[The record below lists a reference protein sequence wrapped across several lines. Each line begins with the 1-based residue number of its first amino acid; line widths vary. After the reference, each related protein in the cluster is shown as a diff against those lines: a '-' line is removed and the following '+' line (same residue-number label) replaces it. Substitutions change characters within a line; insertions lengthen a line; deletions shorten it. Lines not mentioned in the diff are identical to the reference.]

1 MAKNTNLS
9 KAKKEKNDEFY
20 TQMNDV
26 ELELKHYKEH
36 FKNKVVLC
44 NCNDPEWSAFWKYF
58 HLQFGS
64 LGLKKLI
71 ATTYNEEGL
80 AYKLEYIGGND
91 NDIDICVKTPLEG
104 DGDFRN
110 KECLAL
116 LEECDVVVT
125 NPPFSKFREYMAL
138 LMQYKKKFLIIGSG
152 NAITYKEIF
161 PLIRDNL
168 MWLGVTRQGA
178 GSMWFRVPND
188 TPEKKGQKI
197 KDGIKYQTI
206 GNSCWFTNLDHRKRH
221 EALVRDLSEDYDLE
235 KYPKYDNY
243 DAINVDKV
251 LKIPRD
257 YYGVMGVPITFL
269 GKYNPDEF
277 EIVAFR
283 KGEDGKDLI
292 FTRDSER
299 EFNRT
304 FVSLYDSDCMDDKK
318 LRRKNQWED
327 YLRKNN
333 NQAEIEPI
341 DYFYPRRV
349 KSRAAG
355 TMNGLI
361 DGKETY
367 RRILIQRKVGK

>member
-26 ELELKHYKEH
+26 AEELRHYNEH

-44 NCNDPEWSAFWKYF
+44 NCNDPEWSAFWQYF
-58 HLQFGS
+58 HLKFEL

-71 ATTYNEEGL
+71 ATTYNEDGL

-91 NDIDICVKTPLEG
+91 NDTDVCMKTPLEG

-138 LMQYKKKFLIIGSG
+138 LMKYQKKFLIIGNI
-152 NAITYKEIF
+152 NAVTYKEIF
-161 PLIRDNL
+161 ALIRDNQL
-168 MWLGVTRQGA
+168 WWGISTN
-178 GSMWFRVPND
+178 GSNRYFRVPD
-188 TPEKKGQKI
+188 SYELTEKTGKTEN
-197 KDGIKYQTI
+197 GIKYAFVK
-206 GNSCWFTNLDHRKRH
+206 GVMWYTNLETKKRH
-221 EALVRDLSEDYDLE
+221 EELVRDLSENYDPE

-243 DAINVDKV
+243 DAINIDKV
-251 LKIPRD
+251 LKMPRD

-283 KGEDGKDLI
+283 KGEDGRDLV
-292 FTRDSER
+292 FTREEEKESSTVLSYPCTTSIAGMIKNSEGKINGR
-299 EFNRT
+299 PTYARIT
-304 FVSLYDSDCMDDKK
+304 I
-318 LRRKNQWED
+318 RRK
-327 YLRKNN
+327 
-333 NQAEIEPI
+333 
-341 DYFYPRRV
+341 
-349 KSRAAG
+349 
-355 TMNGLI
+355 
-361 DGKETY
+361 
-367 RRILIQRKVGK
+367 

>member
-58 HLQFGS
+58 HLQFRS

-91 NDIDICVKTPLEG
+91 NDTDICMKTPLEG

-138 LMQYKKKFLIIGSG
+138 LMQYQKKFLIIGSI
-152 NAITYKEIF
+152 NAVTYKEIF
-161 PLIRDNL
+161 PLIRDNQL
-168 MWLGVTRQGA
+168 WWGISTN
-178 GSMWFRVPND
+178 GSNRYFRVPD
-188 TPEKKGQKI
+188 SYELTEKTGKI
-197 KDGIKYQTI
+197 ENGIKYAFVK
-206 GNSCWFTNLDHRKRH
+206 GVMWYTNLETRKRH
-221 EALVRDLSEDYDLE
+221 EELVRDLSENYDPE

-251 LKIPRD
+251 LKMPCD

-283 KGEDGKDLI
+283 KGEDGKDLV
-292 FTRDSER
+292 FTRER
-299 EFNRT
+299 ARI
-304 FVSLYDSDCMDDKK
+304 
-318 LRRKNQWED
+318 Q
-327 YLRKNN
+327 
-333 NQAEIEPI
+333 P
-341 DYFYPRRV
+341 YF
-349 KSRAAG
+349 
-355 TMNGLI
+355 
-361 DGKETY
+361 
-367 RRILIQRKVGK
+367 RILVRRQLQG

>member
-116 LEECDVVVT
+116 LEECDIVVT
-125 NPPFSKFREYMAL
+125 NPPFSKFREYMEL
-138 LMQYKKKFLIIGSG
+138 LMQYQKKFLIIG
-152 NAITYKEIF
+152 NIF
-161 PLIRDNL
+161 
-168 MWLGVTRQGA
+168 
-178 GSMWFRVPND
+178 
-188 TPEKKGQKI
+188 
-197 KDGIKYQTI
+197 
-206 GNSCWFTNLDHRKRH
+206 
-221 EALVRDLSEDYDLE
+221 
-235 KYPKYDNY
+235 
-243 DAINVDKV
+243 
-251 LKIPRD
+251 
-257 YYGVMGVPITFL
+257 
-269 GKYNPDEF
+269 
-277 EIVAFR
+277 
-283 KGEDGKDLI
+283 
-292 FTRDSER
+292 
-299 EFNRT
+299 
-304 FVSLYDSDCMDDKK
+304 
-318 LRRKNQWED
+318 
-327 YLRKNN
+327 
-333 NQAEIEPI
+333 
-341 DYFYPRRV
+341 
-349 KSRAAG
+349 
-355 TMNGLI
+355 
-361 DGKETY
+361 
-367 RRILIQRKVGK
+367 

>member
-138 LMQYKKKFLIIGSG
+138 LMQYQKKFLIIGNI
-152 NAITYKEIF
+152 NAVTYKEIF
-161 PLIRDNL
+161 PLIRDNQV
-168 MWLGVTRQGA
+168 WFGYKFNGVCV
-178 GSMWFRVPND
+178 FRVPD
-188 TPEKKGQKI
+188 DYKYDERITEEKADGNRYAKI
-197 KDGIKYQTI
+197 PSITY
-206 GNSCWFTNLDHRKRH
+206 FTNIDCKKHNEKLLPYLDKQVHTDQY
-221 EALVRDLSEDYDLE
+221 L
-235 KYPKYDNY
+235 KYDNY

-251 LKIPRD
+251 SDIPKD
-257 YYGVMGVPITFL
+257 YYGVMGVPISFL
-269 GKYNPDEF
+269 SKYNSKEF
-277 EIVAFR
+277 KIV
-283 KGEDGKDLI
+283 GLGN
-292 FTRDSER
+292 S
-299 EFNRT
+299 
-304 FVSLYDSDCMDDKK
+304 
-318 LRRKNQWED
+318 RKNFNPTKVYQNAKKI
-327 YLRKNN
+327 LNCGKIINSSAINSVLVIKCNN
-333 NQAEIEPI
+333 RPTCGTYYTDNV
-341 DYFYPRRV
+341 DYFVAPYARL
-349 KSRAAG
+349 
-355 TMNGLI
+355 LI
-361 DGKETY
+361 K
-367 RRILIQRKVGK
+367 RIV

>member
-20 TQMNDV
+20 TQMSDV
-26 ELELKHYKEH
+26 EKELSNYKKH

-44 NCNDPEWSAFWKYF
+44 NCNDPEWSAFWQYF
-58 HLQFGS
+58 HLQFGY

-80 AYKLEYIGGND
+80 AYKLEYSGGND
-91 NDIDICVKTPLEG
+91 NDTDICMKTPLEG

-138 LMQYKKKFLIIGSG
+138 LMEYQKKFLIIGNI
-152 NAITYKEIF
+152 NAVTYKEIF
-161 PLIRDNL
+161 PLIRDNQVWFGYKFNGAPMKFIVRDDYEL
-168 MWLGVTRQGA
+168 HGSVCGYTEDGKKYIGVGGT
-178 GSMWFRVPND
+178 
-188 TPEKKGQKI
+188 
-197 KDGIKYQTI
+197 
-206 GNSCWFTNLDHRKRH
+206 CWYTSLETVKRH
-221 EALVRDLSEDYDLE
+221 EELVRDLSENYDPE

-243 DAINVDKV
+243 DAIDVGRT

-283 KGEDGKDLI
+283 KDEDGKDLV
-292 FTRDSER
+292 FTREEER
-299 EFNRT
+299 ESSTVLSYPCTTSIAGMIKNSEGKINGKPTYARIT
-304 FVSLYDSDCMDDKK
+304 I
-318 LRRKNQWED
+318 RRK
-327 YLRKNN
+327 
-333 NQAEIEPI
+333 
-341 DYFYPRRV
+341 
-349 KSRAAG
+349 
-355 TMNGLI
+355 
-361 DGKETY
+361 
-367 RRILIQRKVGK
+367 